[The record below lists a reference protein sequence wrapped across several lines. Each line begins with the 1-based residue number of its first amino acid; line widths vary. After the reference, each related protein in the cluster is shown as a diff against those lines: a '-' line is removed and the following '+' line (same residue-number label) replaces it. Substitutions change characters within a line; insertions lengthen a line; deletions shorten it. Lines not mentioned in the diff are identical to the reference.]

1 MCRQCE
7 PGYTCDE
14 KSRND
19 CQAGS
24 YCSNNS
30 AEQCSTGTFA
40 FNYAIGRATNDSCN
54 FCPPGAICSNEGIT
68 EDDLEPCGAGYICSQ
83 EGISDES
90 QADECSSGTYCPG
103 VDEIGTLNVQEC
115 PSGTYFVG
123 TGAEDDK
130 SCDLCLPGQYCVNSG
145 LSEPTGECKYGYNCD
160 KEGETVSNPQDK
172 ICPKGSFCNGNST
185 EPCPIGYYRDL
196 EGGMPVDDCFKCP
209 AGKYCNSLGL
219 EKSAENLDLCPKGYY
234 CDGYDV
240 STDSTMKKPCGDYCP
255 DVHHLSQ

>member
-1 MCRQCE
+1 MIRV
-7 PGYTCDE
+7 
-14 KSRND
+14 
-19 CQAGS
+19 
-24 YCSNNS
+24 
-30 AEQCSTGTFA
+30 
-40 FNYAIGRATNDSCN
+40 
-54 FCPPGAICSNEGIT
+54 CPPGAICSNEGIT
-68 EDDLEPCGAGYICSQ
+68 EDDLEPCGAGCSQ

-90 QADECSSGTYCPG
+90 QADECTYCPG
-103 VDEIGTLNVQEC
+103 VDEIGTLNVQKC

-196 EGGMPVDDCFKCP
+196 EGGMTVDDCFKCP

-219 EKSAENLDLCPKGYY
+219 DKSAESLDLCPNG
-234 CDGYDV
+234 
-240 STDSTMKKPCGDYCP
+240 
-255 DVHHLSQ
+255 QR

>member
-1 MCRQCE
+1 MVK
-7 PGYTCDE
+7 
-14 KSRND
+14 KSTVKVSLISRLRAVCVVNVNLVILVMKNLETIVKQD
-19 CQAGS
+19 PTVVITQL
-24 YCSNNS
+24 NS
-30 AEQCSTGTFA
+30 VQLA
-40 FNYAIGRATNDSCN
+40 
-54 FCPPGAICSNEGIT
+54 
-68 EDDLEPCGAGYICSQ
+68 Q

-103 VDEIGTLNVQEC
+103 VDEIGSLNVQEC

-145 LSEPTGECKYGYNCD
+145 LSGPTGVCEYGYNCD

-240 STDSTMKKPCGDYCP
+240 STDSKMKKPCGEHHYCP
-255 DVHHLSQ
+255 EGSLKIQ